1 MDRAGRVKDIQENA
15 VTVGAIRAR
24 RLRGAVD
31 PVFRI
36 LFARLLE
43 TTGVSRAEIM
53 QILDKK
59 SRSHVTRLLQGA
71 VPLPTREQSDQ
82 LADALQFDRDRLWL
96 SILREK
102 AGPEVEAYFTRQ
114 LEEERDLAKAVEPE
128 EMALIEQIRE
138 TSRRFASAGVQRQE
152 HDPAHQREGLA
163 FVEKIVGVLLAEADG
178 DSPPVSEPLM
188 ASLATVVSE
197 ADPRELLLLFEILTT
212 VWSATDGPDRLERLR
227 RVRAALRG
235 LADYVADGGPR
246 TKNEG

>member
-1 MDRAGRVKDIQENA
+1 M
-15 VTVGAIRAR
+15 TVGAIRVR

-138 TSRRFASAGVQRQE
+138 ASRRFASAGVQRQE

-163 FVEKIVGVLLAEADG
+163 FVEKIVGVLLANTEDADL
-178 DSPPVSEPLM
+178 PPVASEQLVVGI
-188 ASLATVVSE
+188 AAVVSE
-197 ADPRELLLLFEILTT
+197 ADARELLLLFEILTT
-212 VWSATDGPDRLERLR
+212 AWSATDGPDRIERLQ

-235 LADYVADGGPR
+235 LAHYVAEGDGQRQRDDG
-246 TKNEG
+246 